1 MGLIRDLTRR
11 NNFRGEYEEDAADVE
26 GEDAELEAVM
36 ERSCEPT
43 HLLSLYRWLSILLA
57 IALAP
62 RIPNLSILVSHSRDL
77 LLCFHNCVSL
87 PAH

>member
-1 MGLIRDLTRR
+1 MGLIRDFTRR
-11 NNFRGEYEEDAADVE
+11 NNFRGEYEEDADVE
-26 GEDAELEAVM
+26 GQDAEVEAMM
-36 ERSCEPT
+36 ERSREPT

-77 LLCFHNCVSL
+77 LLC
-87 PAH
+87 

>member
-36 ERSCEPT
+36 ERSREPT
-43 HLLSLYRWLSILLA
+43 HLLSLYRWLSI
-57 IALAP
+57 I
-62 RIPNLSILVSHSRDL
+62 SD
-77 LLCFHNCVSL
+77 
-87 PAH
+87 

>member
-1 MGLIRDLTRR
+1 M
-11 NNFRGEYEEDAADVE
+11 E
-26 GEDAELEAVM
+26 GQDAEVEAMM
-36 ERSCEPT
+36 ERFRELT

-77 LLCFHNCVSL
+77 LLCQATRPEPHA
-87 PAH
+87 P

>member
-1 MGLIRDLTRR
+1 M
-11 NNFRGEYEEDAADVE
+11 E
-26 GEDAELEAVM
+26 GQDAEVEAMM
-36 ERSCEPT
+36 ERSREPT

-77 LLCFHNCVSL
+77 LLCQATRPEPHA
-87 PAH
+87 P